1 MLYLQ
6 PNYFFMIQEF
16 KVKNFFCIREEQTL
30 SFVPNA
36 DTDKRDMYVREVADG
51 VELLKIGIVYG
62 SNASGKTTIL
72 QAFAFFRDIMLD
84 KPISK
89 NSRIPFSPFLLD
101 DYSGVEHSRMSMTF
115 WISGERYVLETE
127 FDKERIYTEKL
138 NVYISRRR
146 PTLLYKREYD
156 EEKDYSKVSFGQ
168 QAGIDKATQM
178 AIEGNTTNNCTVLAA
193 FGQSNAVAS
202 RLNNVF
208 NFFLSGMNNM
218 LSPRDTLTF
227 SVKEELRRDK
237 DGKTKHF
244 LLKMLQASDF
254 NIVDMVLDEREETIT
269 PEMEKAIS
277 KAPIPEE
284 AKVEMLRR
292 GTIKHDEI
300 IFSHKGDNG
309 NYTLYER
316 MESAGTN
323 RFLGLAVLL
332 RHALKDNSLFLI
344 DEIESSIHYE
354 LLSYY
359 IKLFLANSEGTSQ
372 LLLTTHDINLLN
384 EDFIRRD
391 VIWFADK
398 DKCGATAL
406 KRLSNLG
413 LHKTLSP
420 YNAYRQGKLVG
431 LPFLGSIYIDEE

>member
-1 MLYLQ
+1 
-6 PNYFFMIQEF
+6 MIQEF
-16 KVKNFFCIREEQTL
+16 KVKNFFSIREEQTL

-36 DTDKRDMYVREVADG
+36 DTDKRDMYVREVAEG
-51 VELLKIGIVYG
+51 VGLLKIGIMYG

-84 KPISK
+84 KPMSK
-89 NSRIPFSPFLLD
+89 NDSIPIVPFLLD
-101 DYSGVEHSRMSMTF
+101 NHSKEEHSEMSMTF
-115 WISGERYVLETE
+115 WINGDRYVLEIE
-127 FDKERIYTEKL
+127 FDMDRIYSEKL
-138 NVYISRRR
+138 NVYISKSRR
-146 PTLLYKREYD
+146 PTSLYKREYVKD
-156 EEKDYSKVSFGQ
+156 KDYSKVSFGQ
-168 QAGIDKATQM
+168 KAGIDRATQR

-193 FGQSNAVAS
+193 FGQSNAATS
-202 RLNNVF
+202 RLNQVF
-208 NFFLSGMNNM
+208 GFFYVGMNDI

-420 YNAYRQGKLVG
+420 YNAYRQGKLVA

>member
-1 MLYLQ
+1 
-6 PNYFFMIQEF
+6 MIQEF
-16 KVKNFFCIREEQTL
+16 HVKNFFSIREEQTL

-36 DTDKRDMYVREVADG
+36 DTEKRDMYVREVAEG
-51 VELLKIGIVYG
+51 VGLLKIGIMYG

-84 KPISK
+84 KPMSK
-89 NSRIPFSPFLLD
+89 NDSIPIVPFLLD
-101 DYSGVEHSRMSMTF
+101 NHSKEEHSEMSMTF
-115 WISGERYVLETE
+115 WINGDRYVLEIE
-127 FDKERIYTEKL
+127 FDMDRIYSEKL
-138 NVYISRRR
+138 NVYISKSRR
-146 PTLLYKREYD
+146 PTSLYKREYVKD
-156 EEKDYSKVSFGQ
+156 KDYSKVSFGQ
-168 QAGIDKATQM
+168 KAGIDRATQR

-193 FGQSNAVAS
+193 FGQSNAATS
-202 RLNNVF
+202 RLNQVF
-208 NFFLSGMNNM
+208 GFFYVGMNDI

-237 DGKTKHF
+237 DGKMKQF

-269 PEMEKAIS
+269 PEMGKAIS

-284 AKVEMLRR
+284 AKTEMLRR
-292 GTIKHDEI
+292 GTIKHDDI
-300 IFSHKGDNG
+300 IFRHKGDDG
-309 NYTLYER
+309 DYTLHEKF
-316 MESAGTN
+316 ESAGTN
-323 RFLGLAVLL
+323 RFLGLAVVL
-332 RHALKDNSLFLI
+332 RHALYGNSFFLI

-420 YNAYRQGKLVG
+420 YNAYRQGKLVA
-431 LPFLGSIYIDEE
+431 LPSLGSVYLDI

>member
-1 MLYLQ
+1 
-6 PNYFFMIQEF
+6 MIQNF
-16 KVKNFFCIREEQTL
+16 HVKNFFSIREEQTL

-36 DTDKRDMYVREVADG
+36 DTEKRDMYVREVAEG
-51 VELLKIGIVYG
+51 VGLLKIGIMYG

-84 KPISK
+84 KPMSK
-89 NSRIPFSPFLLD
+89 NDSIPIVPFLLD
-101 DYSGVEHSRMSMTF
+101 NHSKEEHSEMSMTF
-115 WISGERYVLETE
+115 WINGDRYVLDIE
-127 FDKERIYTEKL
+127 FDKDRIYSEKL
-138 NVYISRRR
+138 NVYISKSRR
-146 PTLLYKREYD
+146 PTSLYKRAYVKD
-156 EEKDYSKVSFGQ
+156 KDYSKVSFGQ
-168 QAGIDKATQM
+168 KAGIDRATQR

-193 FGQSNAVAS
+193 FGQSNAATS
-202 RLNNVF
+202 RLNQVF
-208 NFFLSGMNNM
+208 GFFYVGMNDI

-237 DGKTKHF
+237 DGKMKQF

-269 PEMEKAIS
+269 PEMGKAIS

-284 AKVEMLRR
+284 AKAEMLRR
-292 GTIKHDEI
+292 GTIKHDDI
-300 IFSHKGDNG
+300 IFRHKGDDG
-309 NYTLYER
+309 DYTLHEKF
-316 MESAGTN
+316 ESAGTN
-323 RFLGLAVLL
+323 RFLGLAVVL
-332 RHALKDNSLFLI
+332 RHALYGNSFFLI

-420 YNAYRQGKLVG
+420 YNAYRQGKLVA
-431 LPFLGSIYIDEE
+431 LPSLGSVYLDI

>member
-1 MLYLQ
+1 
-6 PNYFFMIQEF
+6 MIQEF
-16 KVKNFFCIREEQTL
+16 HVKNFFSIREVQTL

-36 DTDKRDMYVREVADG
+36 DTDKRDMYVREVAEG
-51 VELLKIGIVYG
+51 VGLLKIGIMYG

-84 KPISK
+84 KPMSK
-89 NSRIPFSPFLLD
+89 NDSIPIVPFLLD
-101 DYSGVEHSRMSMTF
+101 NHSKEEHSEMSMTF
-115 WISGERYVLETE
+115 WINGDRYVLEIE
-127 FDKERIYTEKL
+127 FDMDRIYSEKL
-138 NVYISRRR
+138 NVYISKSRR
-146 PTLLYKREYD
+146 PTSLYKRAYVKD
-156 EEKDYSKVSFGQ
+156 KDYSKVSFGQ
-168 QAGIDKATQM
+168 KAGIDRATQR

-193 FGQSNAVAS
+193 FGQSNAATS
-202 RLNNVF
+202 RLNQVF
-208 NFFLSGMNNM
+208 GFFYVGMNDI

-227 SVKEELRRDK
+227 SIKEELRRDK
-237 DGKTKHF
+237 DGKMKQF

-269 PEMEKAIS
+269 PEMGKAIS

-284 AKVEMLRR
+284 AKAEMLRR
-292 GTIKHDEI
+292 GTIKHDDI
-300 IFSHKGDNG
+300 IFSHKGDDG
-309 NYTLYER
+309 DYTLHEKF
-316 MESAGTN
+316 ESTGTN
-323 RFLGLAVLL
+323 RFLGLAVVL
-332 RHALKDNSLFLI
+332 RHALYGNSFFLI

-420 YNAYRQGKLVG
+420 YNAYRQGKLVA
-431 LPFLGSIYIDEE
+431 LPSLGSVYLDI